1 MNSFMTLQVRLRWVR
16 LRIPLL
22 HVLVSLGMG
31 SLVTAAGREFQPQ
44 ALPGPWWLISCWL
57 VISWAVALAV
67 HVAGHVAA
75 ARLAGNDAYRCAIW
89 VFGDAPDG
97 YRPPLPPSQEAAV
110 ALAGPMASLLLGGL
124 AAILWLWA
132 GASSFSPLPGLAVLG
147 LAVASLMLGLV
158 NLLPGQPLDGGRIL
172 TSLLLYLHGG
182 SSGAWK
188 VTLAFGRLM
197 ALFLLGLALMLL
209 QAHPAA
215 AIPGLWLGWLGWS
228 LGRALRWEHLR
239 LTAATVGKTRPAA
252 SLVGMQARVQADQPI
267 GEIAEALLAADRSP
281 LALVLDGDAVVGVL
295 AADQL
300 GPALRRRSAEPARRV
315 MVPIERLP
323 QVSGQEPAVSAF
335 ELLMDSGAPAVVVT
349 EGQRVIGAI
358 AQGSL
363 SRLSQLQHSGHSTA
377 VAGKSG

>member
-1 MNSFMTLQVRLRWVR
+1 MNSLLTLQVRLRWIR
-16 LRIPLL
+16 LRILLL
-22 HVLVSLGMG
+22 HVLLSLGMAG
-31 SLVTAAGREFQPQ
+31 LVTAAGREFQPQ

-67 HVAGHVAA
+67 HIAGHVAT
-75 ARLAGNDAYRCAIW
+75 ARLTGNDAYRCAIW

-97 YRPPLPPSQEAAV
+97 YRLPLPLAQETAV
-110 ALAGPMASLLLGGL
+110 ALSGPMASLLLGWL

-132 GASSFSPLPGLAVLG
+132 GASSFSLGSPLLG

-172 TSLLLYLHGG
+172 TSLLLYLHGD

-188 VTLAFGRLM
+188 ATLVCGRLM

-228 LGRALRWEHLR
+228 LGRALRWEGLR
-239 LTAATVGKTRPAA
+239 LMTATVGRTKPAS
-252 SLVGMQARVQADQPI
+252 SLIGVQARVQADQPI
-267 GEIAEALLAADRSP
+267 SEIAEALLAADRSP

-300 GPALRRRSAEPARRV
+300 GPALRRRSAESARRV
-315 MVPIERLP
+315 MVPVERLP

-335 ELLMDSGAPAVVVT
+335 ELLMDSGAPAIVVT
-349 EGQRVIGAI
+349 EGQRVIGAL
-358 AQGSL
+358 ALGSL
-363 SRLSQLQHSGHSTA
+363 SKLLRLQQSAHSTP
-377 VAGKSG
+377 VADNSG